1 MPQLRNLTLTQL
13 IRREVQVFLLVGT
26 ATVLIDLAAYKS
38 LLFYFDFTV
47 NLAKGCGFLSG
58 TLFSYVAN
66 RIWTFQNKVFVPGS
80 LYRFLPLYCSTLG
93 INISVNFL
101 ILMAFSDIFLIDYI
115 AFIAATGCST
125 VLNFLGMKFLFFES
139 QILRGTNELFHN
151 SLLQRGQKYL
161 LLLERCLCLTQ
172 SDAAQIEI
180 ILVDNGSTDETPKVL
195 DKMLGNFP
203 GVRSV
208 RVEVNKGYGF
218 GILRV

>member
-1 MPQLRNLTLTQL
+1 MNIGNLVFINGQVTHIGWSWIPEFLMNLYLRLIKNMPQLRNLTLTQL
-13 IRREVQVFLLVGT
+13 IRREVQVFLIVGT

-125 VLNFLGMKFLFFES
+125 VLNFLGMKFFVFR
-139 QILRGTNELFHN
+139 IANT
-151 SLLQRGQKYL
+151 QRY
-161 LLLERCLCLTQ
+161 
-172 SDAAQIEI
+172 
-180 ILVDNGSTDETPKVL
+180 
-195 DKMLGNFP
+195 
-203 GVRSV
+203 
-208 RVEVNKGYGF
+208 
-218 GILRV
+218 